1 MTIFE
6 WAEQGYQMEWAIY
19 DAESW
24 AAFNQRCKDEKL
36 EGMDFCIA
44 HDALVLDFR
53 APEGTPDGTHQ
64 VYHARSRGRSGWGE
78 GAVVKDGHFVPTPTE
93 AAAFAAVCRSHGL
106 EPSQVE
112 SADDSAGI
120 ESLFIEGWSWDA
132 DKQALQVRA
141 AG

>member
-6 WAEQGYQMEWAIY
+6 WAEQGYRMEWAIY
-19 DAESW
+19 DAESQ

-64 VYHARSRGRSGWGE
+64 VYHAGSRGSIGWGE
-78 GAVVKDGHFVPTPTE
+78 GA
-93 AAAFAAVCRSHGL
+93 CREGRSLRPH
-106 EPSQVE
+106 
-112 SADDSAGI
+112 ADRGR
-120 ESLFIEGWSWDA
+120 SLRRRLPFPRLGTGPGGVGGR
-132 DKQALQVRA
+132 QRRH
-141 AG
+141 